1 MVKKKVDS
9 RIRTLIEN
17 GIATNHRSFFVMV
30 GDNGKDQ
37 VPNLHYIL
45 SKSVVKARPSVLWCY
60 KEDLGFSKHK
70 KKKMRQKEKSK
81 SQGLESINQED
92 PFDVF
97 ISTTNIRYSYYSESH
112 KILGQTFGMLV
123 LQDFEAITPNL
134 LARTIE
140 TVEGG
145 GIVVLLLKTMTS
157 LKQLYTMSMDVHSR
171 FRQEN
176 SRSEVVCRFN
186 ERFLLS
192 LAKCEQCL
200 VMDDEL
206 NILPLSSHSRSI
218 EAKPTILETPEQI
231 ELKQFKQQVK
241 DTEVAGVLIE
251 NTKTMDQATAL
262 LTFIDS
268 ISEKTLRSTVT
279 LTAGRGRGKSAALGL
294 AISAAVAF
302 GYSNIFVSSPTPEN
316 LHTLFQFIFKG
327 FDSMEYVEH
336 VDYELVKS
344 TNPEFHDAI
353 IRVNIFRTHR
363 QTIQYIQP
371 QDYQKLGQAELVVID
386 EAAAIP
392 LPYVKNL
399 LGPYLVFMSSTIN
412 GYEGTGRSLSL
423 KLIKQLRD
431 QSTTVS
437 GSSNNKNITGR
448 VLREVELNEPIRYSS
463 RDPIEKW
470 LNELLCLDSTV
481 AKSSPAG
488 CPHPSECQLYYV
500 NRDTLFSYH
509 KASELFLQKM
519 VGLFVSSHYKN
530 SPNDLLLMS
539 DAPDHHLFVLL
550 GPVDENSSNGIP
562 EILCAVQVSLEGEI
576 AKESIL
582 SSIKRGYQ
590 ASGDL
595 IPWTLTQQYQ
605 DEDFPRL
612 SGARVVR
619 IATHPDYQKMG
630 YGSKALDILTEYYQ
644 GKIPNLDE
652 DNSDDEDNE
661 KESDKKIKTVEKES
675 VSLLSEVVKPRA
687 NIPPLLFK
695 LSERKPEKLHYMGVS
710 YGVTQQLYQFWSK
723 SKYLPVYLRL
733 TSNDITGEH
742 TCIMLRELNNE
753 HNNTICQEGWL
764 QSFHQDFRKRFIN
777 LLGYEFRNFNSK
789 MALNILFEK
798 EKLPKELSYEEVKL
812 LFSSYDLKRL
822 ESYSNNIVDYHV
834 VIDLLPSLA
843 KLYFTNKLKV
853 EDVSLIQSSILLA
866 LGLQHKTVDDLMGE
880 LNLQSNQILSLFNQT
895 MRKLN
900 VELKSTQDKYLQ
912 DQLPKSNI
920 VAPRTGQYQS
930 FKGDIKDT
938 DMIPLAEDLESELEK
953 GADEI
958 KAKFKK
964 QLENDESL
972 QQYLIKGDDD
982 QWKKALNNKS
992 AAVPKSISIKTKE
1005 VNKLTRFD
1013 EVLEYATKKGLS
1025 RKEFLISI
1033 YTHVNSSG
1041 PLINLKTILPTPSSI
1056 TEPNGPIGEI
1066 VTTSPSVFSSV
1077 ASHVI
1082 DGNDGFLAVES
1093 TGTFIFQCSRSATGT
1108 VSSIFSRQFNCV
1120 PSLKLTDG
1128 ANNSIDVV
1136 TDNVVFPLE
1145 KVYTEFI
1152 LNTNKEPIY
1161 IRFLDYISNRR
1172 KLLGQVF
1179 ENKALKPNQ
1188 KLFTVLS
1195 CQFDSTTKKIYYRI
1209 LNLPFQFSEGK
1220 LDKEMEQADLKVSIY
1235 GGFLIGFGVSILIYY
1250 GIPYIRDYLYKLK
1263 LDSTKTVTPGEMQ
1276 GMCSICYEKSRDMVF
1291 IPCNHVIACNNCSD
1305 HVTFCPVCRGHI
1317 TQKRRI
1323 IFS

>member
-1 MVKKKVDS
+1 MVRKKVDT

-17 GIATNHRSFFVMV
+17 GVATNHRSFFVIV

-45 SKSVVKARPSVLWCY
+45 SKSIVKARPSVLWCY

-70 KKKMRQKEKSK
+70 KKKMKLKEKSK
-81 SQGLESINQED
+81 SSGIDSVNQED

-112 KILGQTFGMLV
+112 KILGNTFGMLV

-145 GIVVLLLKTMTS
+145 GLIVLLLKTMDS
-157 LKQLYTMSMDVHSR
+157 LKQLYTMTMDVHTR
-171 FRQEN
+171 FRGEN
-176 SRSEVVCRFN
+176 SKGEVVCRFN

-192 LAKCEQCL
+192 LGKSEQCL

-206 NILPLSSHSRSI
+206 NILPISSQSRSI
-218 EAKPTILETPEQI
+218 EPKQQILETPEQV
-231 ELKQFKQQVK
+231 ELREFKQQVK
-241 DTEVAGVLIE
+241 DTDIAGALIE

-316 LHTLFQFIFKG
+316 LNTLFQFVFKG

-353 IRVNIFRTHR
+353 IRVNIFRSHR

-392 LPYVKNL
+392 LPLVKNL

-423 KLIKQLRD
+423 KLIKQLRE
-431 QSTTVS
+431 QSTVVS
-437 GSSNNKNITGR
+437 NSSNKALNSITGR
-448 VLREVELNEPIRYSS
+448 MLREIELNEPIRYSA
-463 RDPIEKW
+463 RDPIERW
-470 LNELLCLDSTV
+470 LNELLCLDSTI
-481 AKSSPAG
+481 AKSSPTG
-488 CPHPSECQLYYV
+488 CPHPSACQLYYV

-509 KASELFLQKM
+509 KASEAFLQKM

-550 GPVDENSSNGIP
+550 GPIDENNTTGLP

-582 SSIKRGYQ
+582 NSIKRGYQ

-612 SGARVVR
+612 SGVRIVR

-630 YGSKALDILTEYYQ
+630 YGSKALELLTQYYQ
-644 GKIPNLDE
+644 GEITNLDE
-652 DNSDDEDNE
+652 VNQEEEEDEEKVDQNKGSSKISTVKKDNA
-661 KESDKKIKTVEKES
+661 
-675 VSLLSEVVKPRA
+675 SLLTEVIKPKS

-710 YGVTQQLYQFWSK
+710 YGLTQQLYQFWSK

-753 HNNTICQEGWL
+753 QNNTICKDGWL
-764 QSFHQDFRKRFIN
+764 QSFHQDFKKRFIN
-777 LLGYEFRNFNSK
+777 LLGYEFRNFNSSI
-789 MALNILFEK
+789 ALNILYEK
-798 EKLPKELSYEEVKL
+798 KINNTSVVAATTTSSTTTKNELTQNEMEL

-834 VIDLLPSLA
+834 VIDLLPSLS
-843 KLYFTNKLKV
+843 KLYFTNKLKI
-853 EDVSLIQSSILLA
+853 EDISLIQSAILLA
-866 LGLQHKTVDDLMGE
+866 LGLQHKTVDNLIGE
-880 LNLQSNQILSLFNQT
+880 LNLASNQVLSLFNQT
-895 MRKLN
+895 MRKIN
-900 VELKSTQDKYLQ
+900 TELKQKQEKFIQDSM
-912 DQLPKSNI
+912 PKLSI
-920 VAPRTGQYQS
+920 VAPRTGQFKS
-930 FKGDIKDT
+930 FKGDIKET
-938 DMIPLAEDLESELEK
+938 DMIPLAEDMESELEK
-953 GADEI
+953 GAE
-958 KAKFKK
+958 
-964 QLENDESL
+964 E
-972 QQYLIKGDDD
+972 
-982 QWKKALNNKS
+982 
-992 AAVPKSISIKTKE
+992 V
-1005 VNKLTRFD
+1005 VNKLKHQ
-1013 EVLEYATKKGLS
+1013 LESDSSLS
-1025 RKEFLISI
+1025 KYL
-1033 YTHVNSSG
+1033 V
-1041 PLINLKTILPTPSSI
+1041 K
-1056 TEPNGPIGEI
+1056 
-1066 VTTSPSVFSSV
+1066 
-1077 ASHVI
+1077 
-1082 DGNDGFLAVES
+1082 GNDEDWS
-1093 TGTFIFQCSRSATGT
+1093 
-1108 VSSIFSRQFNCV
+1108 
-1120 PSLKLTDG
+1120 
-1128 ANNSIDVV
+1128 
-1136 TDNVVFPLE
+1136 
-1145 KVYTEFI
+1145 
-1152 LNTNKEPIY
+1152 
-1161 IRFLDYISNRR
+1161 
-1172 KLLGQVF
+1172 
-1179 ENKALKPNQ
+1179 KALKPGSIPNSITIKRKSDENEETDKKENNKKSKTKNNNNNNNKKVNNNQ
-1188 KLFTVLS
+1188 KS
-1195 CQFDSTTKKIYYRI
+1195 KK
-1209 LNLPFQFSEGK
+1209 
-1220 LDKEMEQADLKVSIY
+1220 
-1235 GGFLIGFGVSILIYY
+1235 
-1250 GIPYIRDYLYKLK
+1250 
-1263 LDSTKTVTPGEMQ
+1263 
-1276 GMCSICYEKSRDMVF
+1276 
-1291 IPCNHVIACNNCSD
+1291 
-1305 HVTFCPVCRGHI
+1305 
-1317 TQKRRI
+1317 
-1323 IFS
+1323 

>member
-1 MVKKKVDS
+1 MVRKKVDT

-17 GIATNHRSFFVMV
+17 GVATNHRSFFVIV

-45 SKSVVKARPSVLWCY
+45 SKSIVKARPSVLWCY

-70 KKKMRQKEKSK
+70 KKKMKLKEKSK
-81 SQGLESINQED
+81 SSGIDSVNQED

-112 KILGQTFGMLV
+112 KILGNTFGMLV

-145 GIVVLLLKTMTS
+145 GLIVLLLKTMDS
-157 LKQLYTMSMDVHSR
+157 LKQLYTMTMDVHTR
-171 FRQEN
+171 FRSEN
-176 SRSEVVCRFN
+176 SKGEVVCRFN

-192 LAKCEQCL
+192 LGKSEQCL

-206 NILPLSSHSRSI
+206 NILPISSQSRSI
-218 EAKPTILETPEQI
+218 EAKQQILETPEQV
-231 ELKQFKQQVK
+231 ELREFKQQVK
-241 DTEVAGVLIE
+241 DTDIAGALIE

-316 LHTLFQFIFKG
+316 LNTLFQFVFKG

-353 IRVNIFRTHR
+353 IRVNIFRSHR

-392 LPYVKNL
+392 LPLVKNL

-423 KLIKQLRD
+423 KLIKQLRE
-431 QSTTVS
+431 QSTVVS
-437 GSSNNKNITGR
+437 NSSNKALNSITGR
-448 VLREVELNEPIRYSS
+448 MLREIELNEPIRYSA
-463 RDPIEKW
+463 RDPIERW
-470 LNELLCLDSTV
+470 LNELLCLDSTI
-481 AKSSPAG
+481 AKSSPTG
-488 CPHPSECQLYYV
+488 CPHPSACQLYYV

-509 KASELFLQKM
+509 KASEAFLQKM

-550 GPVDENSSNGIP
+550 GPIDENNTTGLP

-582 SSIKRGYQ
+582 NSIKRGYQ

-612 SGARVVR
+612 SGVRIVR

-630 YGSKALDILTEYYQ
+630 YGSKALELLTQYYQ
-644 GKIPNLDE
+644 GEITNLDE
-652 DNSDDEDNE
+652 VNQEEEEEDEEKVDQNKGSSKISTVKKDNA
-661 KESDKKIKTVEKES
+661 
-675 VSLLSEVVKPRA
+675 SLLTEVIRPKS

-710 YGVTQQLYQFWSK
+710 YGLTQQLYQFWSK

-753 HNNTICQEGWL
+753 QNNTICKDGWL
-764 QSFHQDFRKRFIN
+764 QSFHQDFKKRFIN
-777 LLGYEFRNFNSK
+777 LLGYEFRNFNSSI
-789 MALNILFEK
+789 ALNILYEK
-798 EKLPKELSYEEVKL
+798 KVNNTVAVASSTTKNELTQNEMEL

-834 VIDLLPSLA
+834 VIDLLPSLS
-843 KLYFTNKLKV
+843 KLYFTNKLKI
-853 EDVSLIQSSILLA
+853 EDISLIQSAILLA
-866 LGLQHKTVDDLMGE
+866 LGLQHKTVDNLIGE
-880 LNLQSNQILSLFNQT
+880 LNLASNQVLSLFNQT
-895 MRKLN
+895 MRKIN
-900 VELKSTQDKYLQ
+900 TELKQKQEKFIQDSM
-912 DQLPKSNI
+912 PKLSI
-920 VAPRTGQYQS
+920 VAPRTGQFKS
-930 FKGDIKDT
+930 FKGDIKET
-938 DMIPLAEDLESELEK
+938 DMIPLAEDMESELEK
-953 GADEI
+953 GAEEVVN
-958 KAKFKK
+958 KLKH
-964 QLENDESL
+964 QLENDSSL
-972 QQYLIKGDDD
+972 SKYLVK
-982 QWKKALNNKS
+982 
-992 AAVPKSISIKTKE
+992 
-1005 VNKLTRFD
+1005 
-1013 EVLEYATKKGLS
+1013 
-1025 RKEFLISI
+1025 
-1033 YTHVNSSG
+1033 
-1041 PLINLKTILPTPSSI
+1041 
-1056 TEPNGPIGEI
+1056 
-1066 VTTSPSVFSSV
+1066 
-1077 ASHVI
+1077 
-1082 DGNDGFLAVES
+1082 GNDEDWS
-1093 TGTFIFQCSRSATGT
+1093 
-1108 VSSIFSRQFNCV
+1108 
-1120 PSLKLTDG
+1120 
-1128 ANNSIDVV
+1128 
-1136 TDNVVFPLE
+1136 
-1145 KVYTEFI
+1145 
-1152 LNTNKEPIY
+1152 
-1161 IRFLDYISNRR
+1161 
-1172 KLLGQVF
+1172 
-1179 ENKALKPNQ
+1179 KALKPGSIPNSITIKRKSDENEETDKKENNKKSKTKNNNNNNNNNKKVNNQ
-1188 KLFTVLS
+1188 KS
-1195 CQFDSTTKKIYYRI
+1195 KK
-1209 LNLPFQFSEGK
+1209 
-1220 LDKEMEQADLKVSIY
+1220 
-1235 GGFLIGFGVSILIYY
+1235 
-1250 GIPYIRDYLYKLK
+1250 
-1263 LDSTKTVTPGEMQ
+1263 
-1276 GMCSICYEKSRDMVF
+1276 
-1291 IPCNHVIACNNCSD
+1291 
-1305 HVTFCPVCRGHI
+1305 
-1317 TQKRRI
+1317 
-1323 IFS
+1323 